1 MKDYITQ
8 ELEKMDKFIVAT
20 PSDVGDLRAFARAN
34 NGCNDLLLMQMAI
47 NCGYKLALENLQ
59 NEIL

>member
-1 MKDYITQ
+1 
-8 ELEKMDKFIVAT
+8 MDRFIVAT

-47 NCGYKLALENLQ
+47 NFGYKLALENL
-59 NEIL
+59 ETELA

>member
-1 MKDYITQ
+1 MKEYITQ
-8 ELEKMDKFIVAT
+8 ELEKMDRFIVAT

-47 NCGYKLALENLQ
+47 NFGYKTALKNLETELA
-59 NEIL
+59 

>member
-8 ELEKMDKFIVAT
+8 ELEKMDRFIVAT
-20 PSDVGDLRAFARAN
+20 PSDVRDLRAFARAN

-47 NCGYKLALENLQ
+47 NFGYKTALENL
-59 NEIL
+59 EMELS

>member
-1 MKDYITQ
+1 MKEYITQ
-8 ELEKMDKFIVAT
+8 ELEKMDRFIVAT

-47 NCGYKLALENLQ
+47 NFGYKTALENL
-59 NEIL
+59 ETELA

>member
-8 ELEKMDKFIVAT
+8 ELEKMDRFIVAT

-34 NGCNDLLLMQMAI
+34 NGCNDLLLMQMAM
-47 NCGYKLALENLQ
+47 NYGYKLALENL
-59 NEIL
+59 ETELA